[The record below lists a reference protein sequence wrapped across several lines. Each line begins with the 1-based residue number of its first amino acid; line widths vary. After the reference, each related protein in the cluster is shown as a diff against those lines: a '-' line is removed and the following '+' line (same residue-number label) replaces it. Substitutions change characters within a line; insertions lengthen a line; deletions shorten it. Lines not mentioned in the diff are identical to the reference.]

1 MREPI
6 RPEED
11 RAYCAGLN
19 DGAPRKKKRGGLG
32 RKIARFFGNLILILA
47 LLAICALGL
56 NYILEQKDIAFAEQM
71 SEVTA
76 QLEEALQFKEKLKVS
91 DAQVEEKL
99 LAIGEL
105 ATSSFEYSGEKTIE
119 NTRQMMGINIPGT
132 TNRVKLVY
140 NGVIK
145 VGYEI
150 SEIRYSV
157 DEENKLIIFDLP
169 APRVLDNYIKLD
181 GLECTDNNNILNPI
195 GSEDVIG
202 YFADIEQEELKS
214 AIEKG
219 IYQQAEEKLR
229 SIIVNF
235 MAAFPEYTVVFA

>member
-11 RAYCAGLN
+11 RAYYAGLN

-32 RKIARFFGNLILILA
+32 RKIARFFGNLILVLA

-76 QLEEALQFKEKLKVS
+76 QLEEAMQFKEKLKVS
-91 DAQVEEKL
+91 NAQVEEKL

-105 ATSSFEYSGEKTIE
+105 ATSAFEYSGEKTIE
-119 NTRQMMGINIPGT
+119 NTRQVMGINIPGT

-150 SEIRYSV
+150 SEIGYSV

-169 APRVLDNYIKLD
+169 APKVLDNYIKLD

-214 AIEKG
+214 AIDKG

>member
-6 RPEED
+6 RPDED
-11 RAYCAGLN
+11 RGFYSGIN
-19 DGAPRKKKRGGLG
+19 DGVPRKRRGGFG
-32 RKIARFFGNLILILA
+32 RKIARFFGNMIIILA
-47 LLAICALGL
+47 LLAGCALSL

-71 SEVTA
+71 SAVTA
-76 QLEEALQFKEKLKVS
+76 QLEEALQFQEKLKVS
-91 DAQVEEKL
+91 DALVEEKL

-105 ATSSFEYSGEKTIE
+105 ATSSFEYSGQKTVE
-119 NTRQMMGINIPGT
+119 NTRQMMGVNIPGT

-145 VGYEI
+145 VGYDIAEI
-150 SEIRYSV
+150 EYSV
-157 DEENKLIIFDLP
+157 DQNNKLIMFDLP
-169 APRVLDNYIKLD
+169 APKVLDNYIKLD

-202 YFADIEQEELKS
+202 YFTEIEQEELKS

-219 IYQQAEEKLR
+219 IYRQAEQQLR
-229 SIIVNF
+229 SIIENY
-235 MAAFPEYTVVFA
+235 MAAFPQYTVVFA